1 MEAAQSLGRILEG
14 QSHMFTR
21 NLPNAALCNNSYRF
35 FLFFICVPSVS
46 NSLRNYTV
54 CSSFRIGPMS
64 LEVKQ
69 RKSYVRAKRVKPT
82 ENDTP
87 EEVRVVYLIGNFFKN
102 I

>member
-1 MEAAQSLGRILEG
+1 MLHYVIIAIEFFCSLY
-14 QSHMFTR
+14 
-21 NLPNAALCNNSYRF
+21 A
-35 FLFFICVPSVS
+35 VPSVS